1 MNILEWIALAVIGV
15 IATLALLLASPNL
28 VPLTPPEPPPE
39 VVNRAPVIEGLPY
52 TASSSDWRGVV
63 LYSAETHVLCD
74 GSYLCRV
81 YDPDGDELQYLWEFY
96 GPDDQRVVKQ
106 YTVFTV
112 SGENITNAWTSDET
126 VKVVIG
132 WTEPQPPFP
141 FAPKGCPPT
150 PPLPKPPTYDNNMS
164 CKLSVTDGEDITE
177 VRWYLPISV
186 KSCD

>member
-1 MNILEWIALAVIGV
+1 MNILEWIALAVIGA

-28 VPLTPPEPPPE
+28 APSAPPEPPPE

-52 TASSSDWRGVV
+52 TANSGDWHNVV
-63 LYSAETHVLCD
+63 LYSAGTHVLCD

-81 YDPDGDELQYLWEFY
+81 HDPDGDELQYLWEFY
-96 GPDDQRVVKQ
+96 GPDDQGVVEC

-112 SGENITNAWTSDET
+112 RGENITNAWTSDET

-150 PPLPKPPTYDNNMS
+150 PPTEPPTYNDNMS
-164 CKLSVTDGEDITE
+164 CKMSVTDGEE
-177 VRWYLPISV
+177 VVFVWWYFAIS
-186 KSCD
+186 SNPCG